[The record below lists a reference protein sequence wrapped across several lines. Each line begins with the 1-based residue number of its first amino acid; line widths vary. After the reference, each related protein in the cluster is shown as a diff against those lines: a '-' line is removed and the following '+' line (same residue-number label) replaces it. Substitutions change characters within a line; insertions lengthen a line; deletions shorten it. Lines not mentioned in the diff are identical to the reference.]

1 MAMGISRSVQTIAGS
16 MKTMTSKELQD
27 HEEEQESVK
36 TPLKNEISSCSDN
49 WEQEE
54 LETINT
60 WELMAGLDDLTPRP
74 SPLPATDPPPLQ
86 FSKAAATSHDDD
98 SSLQKDLEMIIKLVL
113 ANVQR
118 KKGSKTQLSRS
129 RSLSSIEDLKAA
141 TSTVVEL
148 EMQMGERVVPL
159 GKAPAHGPA
168 HSVTDSSSQTLFSK
182 FSSATATEEEEE
194 VLGYNNNNTSLLLF
208 DPDILASFAASSAD
222 GRTETQS
229 QGRKLPEQ
237 KRST

>member
-1 MAMGISRSVQTIAGS
+1 
-16 MKTMTSKELQD
+16 
-27 HEEEQESVK
+27 
-36 TPLKNEISSCSDN
+36 
-49 WEQEE
+49 
-54 LETINT
+54 
-60 WELMAGLDDLTPRP
+60 
-74 SPLPATDPPPLQ
+74 
-86 FSKAAATSHDDD
+86 
-98 SSLQKDLEMIIKLVL
+98 MIIKPVL
-113 ANVQR
+113 AHVQR

-141 TSTVVEL
+141 ASTVVEL

-229 QGRKLPEQ
+229 QGRKLPEH